1 MKQCG
6 AKWIENKTTKV
17 FSLTGGSLCGNIR
30 DNWSS
35 TRKKKKSWKKS
46 TYASK
51 NVYLSWTS
59 VSQTPEKTRVRSNL
73 NVALSVA
80 FE

>member
-1 MKQCG
+1 MWRQMDRKQD
-6 AKWIENKTTKV
+6 NKSIFG

-35 TRKKKKSWKKS
+35 TKKKEKKLKKS

-51 NVYLSWTS
+51 NVLPFLDECQSDTR
-59 VSQTPEKTRVRSNL
+59 KNRVRSNL